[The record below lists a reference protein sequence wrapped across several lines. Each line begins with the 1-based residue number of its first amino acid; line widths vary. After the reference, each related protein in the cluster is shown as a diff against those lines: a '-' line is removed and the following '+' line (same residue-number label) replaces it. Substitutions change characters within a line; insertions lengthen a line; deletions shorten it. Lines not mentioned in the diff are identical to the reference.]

1 MITLITG
8 TPGSGKSVYAV
19 WHEIKT
25 AIEKGRNVYSCGIPK
40 LSLPAIP
47 LKDEEAR
54 LWYKTAPKIDP
65 DDPDEIVK
73 LSTIEEGSLI
83 VIDEVQRLW
92 RPTGA
97 GQVSPDIA
105 ALEIHR
111 HHGLDFVVITQHP
124 SLLHRNVRA
133 LVGKHIHLRAT
144 ALGNYLYEF
153 PEWCENPQTKS
164 ARQSCVRS
172 RYRLPKAAF
181 ALYES
186 ASLHVK
192 TSKRL
197 PIQYFIFF
205 AILLGVPIGGY
216 LFVKNMY
223 DRTHVIEQSPDPL
236 MPSHVSKPSVSA
248 VPPGQTVSVDDKPAF
263 LNVAMVTPQID
274 WSKVAACVS
283 NKDVCRCYG
292 DVAERLAVPDRACR
306 DAIEFGWSGRKAAP
320 SVIELK
326 EAKQTTRNEEDAKP
340 SSLKKSAVEK
350 PEFSFNPRI

>member
-40 LSLPAIP
+40 LTLPAIP
-47 LKDEEAR
+47 MADAEAR
-54 LWYKTAPKIDP
+54 NWHLTASKIDP
-65 DDPDEIVK
+65 LDPDEIPL
-73 LSTIEEGSLI
+73 LSTVEEGSLI

-97 GQVSPDIA
+97 GAVPPDIA
-105 ALEIHR
+105 ALETHR
-111 HHGLDFVVITQHP
+111 HHGIDFVVITQHP

-181 ALYES
+181 DLYES

-205 AILLGVPIGGY
+205 AVLLGVPVGGF
-216 LFVKNMY
+216 LFVKSVMARNNPPAVVSSS
-223 DRTHVIEQSPDPL
+223 DQKKVPL
-236 MPSHVSKPSVSA
+236 VGVSLAPA
-248 VPPGQTVSVDDKPAF
+248 PPGQPVEVKPDF
-263 LNVAMVTPQID
+263 LNVAMLTPQID
-274 WSKVAACVS
+274 WSKVAGCLATAT
-283 NKDVCRCYG
+283 VCRCYG
-292 DVAERLAVPDRACR
+292 DAAERLAVPDQACR
-306 DAIEFGWSGRKAAP
+306 DAITYKWAGRPFQKFAEKTP
-320 SVIELK
+320 DVDKLVK
-326 EAKQTTRNEEDAKP
+326 EGG
-340 SSLKKSAVEK
+340 
-350 PEFSFNPRI
+350 

>member
-19 WHEIKT
+19 WHEIKA

-40 LSLPAIP
+40 LTLPAIP
-47 LKDEEAR
+47 MKDDEAR
-54 LWYKTAPKIDP
+54 AWYKTQPKINV

-73 LSTIEEGSLI
+73 LSAIEEGSLI

-97 GQVSPDIA
+97 GVISPDIA
-105 ALEIHR
+105 ALETHR
-111 HHGLDFVVITQHP
+111 HFGLDFVVITQHP

-133 LVGKHIHLRAT
+133 LVGRHIHLRAT

-181 ALYES
+181 SLYES

-205 AILLGVPIGGY
+205 AVLLAVPVGGY

-223 DRTHVIEQSPDPL
+223 DRTHLTEKAVDPVL
-236 MPSHVSKPSVSA
+236 SGVGKSGTVSA
-248 VPPGQTVSVDDKPAF
+248 VSPGAVSSVPEEKPVY
-263 LNVAMVTPQID
+263 LNVVMVTPQID

-283 NKDVCRCYG
+283 NKNVCRCYG
-292 DVAERLAVPDRACR
+292 DAAERLAVPDRACR
-306 DAIEFGWSGRKAAP
+306 DAIEFGWSGRRRT
-320 SVIELK
+320 E

-340 SSLKKSAVEK
+340 SSSSGSGK
-350 PEFSFNPRI
+350 PEFSFFPQI

>member
-40 LSLPAIP
+40 LTLPAIP
-47 LKDEEAR
+47 MKDDEAR
-54 LWYKTAPKIDP
+54 NWYKTVPNNNP
-65 DDPDEIVK
+65 DDPDEIPL
-73 LSTIEEGSLI
+73 LSTVEEGSLI

-97 GQVSPDIA
+97 GAVPPDIA
-105 ALEIHR
+105 ALETHR
-111 HHGLDFVVITQHP
+111 HHGMDFVVITQHP

-172 RYRLPKAAF
+172 RYRLPKQAF

-205 AILLGVPIGGY
+205 AVLLAVPVGGY

-223 DRTHVIEQSPDPL
+223 DRTHVVEKKTDPVL
-236 MPSHVSKPSVSA
+236 FGVGKPVPMSA
-248 VPPGQTVSVDDKPAF
+248 VSPGQAEEKKPDF
-263 LNVAMVTPQID
+263 LNVSMVTPQID

-292 DVAERLAVPDRACR
+292 DAAERLAVPDRACR
-306 DAIEFGWSGRKAAP
+306 DAIEFGWAGRPALAREP
-320 SVIELK
+320 VERTTRHEE
-326 EAKQTTRNEEDAKP
+326 EAK
-340 SSLKKSAVEK
+340 
-350 PEFSFNPRI
+350 PEISFSDVRK

>member
-40 LSLPAIP
+40 LTLPAIP
-47 LKDEEAR
+47 MKDEEAR
-54 LWYKTAPKIDP
+54 QWHKTNPKLDP

-73 LSTIEEGSLI
+73 LSTVEEGSLI

-97 GQVSPDIA
+97 GQVPPDIA
-105 ALEIHR
+105 ALETHR

-164 ARQSCVRS
+164 ARTSCVRS

-205 AILLGVPIGGY
+205 AVLLAVPIGGY
-216 LFVKNMY
+216 IFVKNMY
-223 DRTHVIEQSPDPL
+223 DRTHVTEKAPDPIL
-236 MPSHVSKPSVSA
+236 GKVGHASVAAVS
-248 VPPGQTVSVDDKPAF
+248 PGQTVPVEEKPAF
-263 LNVAMVTPQID
+263 LNLAMVTPQID
-274 WSKVAACVS
+274 WAKVAACVS

-292 DVAERLAVPDRACR
+292 DAAERLAVPDRACR
-306 DAIEFGWSGRKAAP
+306 DAIEFGWSGRPIIDRKA
-320 SVIELK
+320 ER
-326 EAKQTTRNEEDAKP
+326 TTRNEEEAQPHTKP
-340 SSLKKSAVEK
+340 DITFPDNQL
-350 PEFSFNPRI
+350 PRRI

>member
-40 LSLPAIP
+40 LTLPAIP
-47 LKDEEAR
+47 MKDEEAR
-54 LWYKTAPKIDP
+54 LWHKTSPKINP
-65 DDPDEIVK
+65 DDPDEIAL
-73 LSTIEEGSLI
+73 LSTVEEGSLI

-97 GQVSPDIA
+97 GVVPPDIA
-105 ALEIHR
+105 ALETHR
-111 HHGLDFVVITQHP
+111 HHGIDFVVITQHP

-133 LVGKHIHLRAT
+133 LVGRHIHLRAT

-164 ARQSCVRS
+164 ARTSCVRS

-181 ALYES
+181 SLYES

-197 PIQYFIFF
+197 PVQLFVFF
-205 AILLGVPIGGY
+205 LVLLMVPIGGY
-216 LFVKNMY
+216 FLVSRLAAKGQPVEVSPLSQKT
-223 DRTHVIEQSPDPL
+223 DVIHGS
-236 MPSHVSKPSVSA
+236 SA
-248 VPPGQTVSVDDKPAF
+248 VSPAAGLPDEVVKPAF
-263 LNVAMVTPQID
+263 LNVSMVSNQFD
-274 WSKVAACVS
+274 WSKISGCVLT
-283 NKDVCRCYG
+283 KKMCRCYG
-292 DVAERLAVPDRACR
+292 FAAERLSVPDSVCR
-306 DAIEFGWSGRKAAP
+306 SAVENSYGGRTVVVPNPAQ
-320 SVIELK
+320 
-326 EAKQTTRNEEDAKP
+326 QTTRNEEAAKP
-340 SSLKKSAVEK
+340 G
-350 PEFSFNPRI
+350 

>member
-40 LSLPAIP
+40 LTLPAIP
-47 LKDEEAR
+47 MKDEEAR
-54 LWYKTAPKIDP
+54 SWYKTAPKVDP
-65 DDPDEIVK
+65 DDPDEIPL
-73 LSTIEEGSLI
+73 LSTVEEGSLI

-97 GQVSPDIA
+97 GAVPPDIA
-105 ALEIHR
+105 ALETHR
-111 HHGLDFVVITQHP
+111 HHGMDFVVITQHP

-133 LVGKHIHLRAT
+133 LVGKHIHLRST

-181 ALYES
+181 SLYES

-205 AILLGVPIGGY
+205 AVLLGVPVGGY
-216 LFVKNMY
+216 FFVKNMY
-223 DRTHVIEQSPDPL
+223 DRNHVVEKKSDPVL
-236 MPSHVSKPSVSA
+236 SGVVHSSA
-248 VPPGQTVSVDDKPAF
+248 VPPVQAEEKKPDF
-263 LNVAMVTPQID
+263 LNISMVTPQID

-283 NKDVCRCYG
+283 NSEVCRCYG
-292 DVAERLAVPDRACR
+292 DAAERLAVPDRACR
-306 DAIEFGWSGRKAAP
+306 DAIEFGWSGRP
-320 SVIELK
+320 VR
-326 EAKQTTRNEEDAKP
+326 EASTQQPTRHEEGAK
-340 SSLKKSAVEK
+340 SSDSSPVAERPDMTF
-350 PEFSFNPRI
+350 PESSISRRI

>member
-19 WHEIKT
+19 WHEIKP

-40 LSLPAIP
+40 LTLPAIP
-47 LKDEEAR
+47 MKDEEAR
-54 LWYKTAPKIDP
+54 NWYKTVPKNDP
-65 DDPDEIVK
+65 DDPDEIAL
-73 LSTIEEGSLI
+73 LSTVEEGSLI

-97 GQVSPDIA
+97 GAVPPDIA

-111 HHGLDFVVITQHP
+111 HHGLDFVLVTQHP

-181 ALYES
+181 SLYES

-205 AILLGVPIGGY
+205 AVLLIVPIGGF
-216 LFVKNMY
+216 LFVKSVAARSNPE
-223 DRTHVIEQSPDPL
+223 TAEKIFTGKPP
-236 MPSHVSKPSVSA
+236 VSSGAVFA
-248 VPPGQTVSVDDKPAF
+248 VPASAGHTEEKKPVYLDVS
-263 LNVAMVTPQID
+263 MVTPQID

-283 NKDVCRCYG
+283 NKEVCRCYG
-292 DVAERLAVPDRACR
+292 DAAERLAVPDRACR
-306 DAIEFGWSGRKAAP
+306 DAIEFGWAGRPALDREP
-320 SVIELK
+320 VERTTRHEE
-326 EAKQTTRNEEDAKP
+326 EAK
-340 SSLKKSAVEK
+340 
-350 PEFSFNPRI
+350 PEMSFSDVRKRI

>member
-40 LSLPAIP
+40 LTLPAIP
-47 LKDEEAR
+47 MKDEEAR
-54 LWYKTAPKIDP
+54 SWYKTAPKVNP
-65 DDPDEIVK
+65 DDPDEIAL
-73 LSTIEEGSLI
+73 LSTVEEGSLI

-181 ALYES
+181 SLYES

-205 AILLGVPIGGY
+205 AILLGVPIGGF
-216 LFVKNMY
+216 LFVKSVMA
-223 DRTHVIEQSPDPL
+223 RTNPDNAEKVL
-236 MPSHVSKPSVSA
+236 TGKPPASSNAVSA
-248 VPPGQTVSVDDKPAF
+248 VPAPPVQVEDKKPAY
-263 LNVAMVTPQID
+263 LDVSMVTPQID

-306 DAIEFGWSGRKAAP
+306 DAIEFGWAGRPKP
-320 SVIELK
+320 DREPV
-326 EAKQTTRNEEDAKP
+326 KQTTRNEEDAKP
-340 SSLKKSAVEK
+340 AFVSSSSK
-350 PEFSFNPRI
+350 PDFKFP

>member
-19 WHEIKT
+19 WHEIKA

-47 LKDEEAR
+47 MKDDEAR
-54 LWYKTAPKIDP
+54 LWHKTAPKLNP

-73 LSTIEEGSLI
+73 LSTVEEGSLI

-97 GQVSPDIA
+97 GAVPPDIA
-105 ALEIHR
+105 ALETHR
-111 HHGLDFVVITQHP
+111 HHGIDFVVITQHP

-192 TSKRL
+192 VSKRL

-205 AILLGVPIGGY
+205 AVLLAVPIGGY
-216 LFVKNMY
+216 LFVKSMY
-223 DRTHVIEQSPDPL
+223 DRSHPIEKKDDPIL
-236 MPSHVSKPSVSA
+236 GKFSTVPVAPSGPIID
-248 VPPGQTVSVDDKPAF
+248 TVKSTY

-283 NKDVCRCYG
+283 NKNVCRCYG
-292 DVAERLAVPDRACR
+292 DAAERLAVPDRACR
-306 DAIEFGWSGRKAAP
+306 DAIQFGWSGRPQRK
-320 SVIELK
+320 SE
-326 EAKQTTRNEEDAKP
+326 EAKQTTRNEEGAKP
-340 SSLKKSAVEK
+340 LVSSVSPEK
-350 PEFSFNPRI
+350 PEFSFNPVPVSRNNI

>member
-1 MITLITG
+1 MIILITG

-40 LSLPAIP
+40 LTLPAIP
-47 LKDEEAR
+47 MSDAEAR
-54 LWYKTAPKIDP
+54 NWHLTAPKINSL
-65 DDPDEIVK
+65 DPDEIAL
-73 LSTIEEGSLI
+73 LSTVEEGSLI

-97 GQVSPDIA
+97 GAVPPDIA
-105 ALEIHR
+105 ALETHR
-111 HHGLDFVVITQHP
+111 HHGIDFVVITQHP

-181 ALYES
+181 ELYES

-205 AILLGVPIGGY
+205 AVLLGVPVGGF
-216 LFVKNMY
+216 LFVKSVMARGNAPAAAS
-223 DRTHVIEQSPDPL
+223 IPDVKKVPL
-236 MPSHVSKPSVSA
+236 AASA
-248 VPPGQTVSVDDKPAF
+248 PAPAHPGQPADAKPDF
-263 LNVAMVTPQID
+263 LNVAMLTPQID
-274 WSKVAACVS
+274 WSKVGGCVATAS
-283 NKDVCRCYG
+283 VCRCYG
-292 DVAERLAVPDRACR
+292 DSAERLAVPDQACR
-306 DAIEFGWSGRKAAP
+306 DAITYKWAGR
-320 SVIELK
+320 
-326 EAKQTTRNEEDAKP
+326 
-340 SSLKKSAVEK
+340 SSQKIAEKTPDVE
-350 PEFSFNPRI
+350 RQMDL

>member
-19 WHEIKT
+19 WHEIKA

-47 LKDEEAR
+47 MKDEEAR
-54 LWYKTAPKIDP
+54 LWYKTAPKINSE
-65 DDPDEIVK
+65 DPDEIVK
-73 LSTIEEGSLI
+73 LATVEEGSLI

-105 ALEIHR
+105 ALETHR
-111 HHGLDFVVITQHP
+111 HHGLDFVLITQHP

-133 LVGKHIHLRAT
+133 LVGRHIHLRAT

-181 ALYES
+181 NLYES
-186 ASLHVK
+186 ASMHVK

-205 AILLGVPIGGY
+205 AVLLAVPVGGY
-216 LFVKNMY
+216 LFVKNIY
-223 DRTHVIEQSPDPL
+223 DRSHAEKIADPIL
-236 MPSHVSKPSVSA
+236 GGVGKPVAVSVS
-248 VPPGQTVSVDDKPAF
+248 PPGTIASVEEKNDF
-263 LNVAMVTPQID
+263 LNVTMVTPQID

-283 NKDVCRCYG
+283 NSDVCRCYG
-292 DVAERLAVPDRACR
+292 DSAERLAVPDRACR
-306 DAIEFGWSGRKAAP
+306 DAIDFGWSGRPRK
-320 SVIELK
+320 IEPV
-326 EAKQTTRNEEDAKP
+326 ERTTRNEEEAKP
-340 SSLKKSAVEK
+340 AAHTPVPK
-350 PEFSFNPRI
+350 PEFSFSPRI

>member
-40 LSLPAIP
+40 LRLPAIP
-47 LKDEEAR
+47 MKDDEAR
-54 LWYKTAPKIDP
+54 SWYKTHPKKNP
-65 DDPDEIVK
+65 DDPDEIVE

-181 ALYES
+181 NLYES

-205 AILLGVPIGGY
+205 AVLLIVPIGGY
-216 LFVKNMY
+216 FFVKTMY
-223 DRTHVIEQSPDPL
+223 DRSHPVEKKPDPL
-236 MPSHVSKPSVSA
+236 ILKSNASASASVAPASQPQLVTENDEKPNY
-248 VPPGQTVSVDDKPAF
+248 

-274 WSKVAACVS
+274 WSKVAACIS
-283 NKDVCRCYG
+283 SSTVCRCYG
-292 DVAERLAVPDRACR
+292 YSTERLAVPDKSCR
-306 DAIEFGWSGRKAAP
+306 DAIEYSWAGRPVAEAA
-320 SVIELK
+320 K
-326 EAKQTTRNEEDAKP
+326 RTTRNEEEAKP
-340 SSLKKSAVEK
+340 LLATDSK
-350 PEFSFNPRI
+350 PDFKFF

>member
-40 LSLPAIP
+40 LTLPAIP
-47 LKDEEAR
+47 MKDEEAR
-54 LWYKTAPKIDP
+54 SWYKTAPKVDP
-65 DDPDEIVK
+65 DDPDEIPL
-73 LSTIEEGSLI
+73 LSTVEEGSLI

-97 GQVSPDIA
+97 GAVPPDIA
-105 ALEIHR
+105 ALETHR
-111 HHGLDFVVITQHP
+111 HHGMDFVVITQHP

-133 LVGKHIHLRAT
+133 LVGKHIHLRST

-172 RYRLPKAAF
+172 RYRLPKQAF

-205 AILLGVPIGGY
+205 AVLLAVPVGGY

-223 DRTHVIEQSPDPL
+223 DRTHVAEKKPDPVL
-236 MPSHVSKPSVSA
+236 FGVGKPPSMSA
-248 VPPGQTVSVDDKPAF
+248 VQPGQAEEKKPVF
-263 LNVAMVTPQID
+263 LNVSMVTPQID

-283 NKDVCRCYG
+283 NTDVCRCYG
-292 DVAERLAVPDRACR
+292 DTAERLAVPDRACR
-306 DAIEFGWSGRKAAP
+306 DAIEFGWSGRPALAREP
-320 SVIELK
+320 VERTTRHEE
-326 EAKQTTRNEEDAKP
+326 EAK
-340 SSLKKSAVEK
+340 
-350 PEFSFNPRI
+350 PEMSFSDVRK

>member
-25 AIEKGRNVYSCGIPK
+25 AIEKGRNVYFCGIPK
-40 LSLPAIP
+40 LTLPAIP
-47 LKDEEAR
+47 MKDEEAR
-54 LWYKTAPKIDP
+54 LWYKTVPKVDL

-105 ALEIHR
+105 ALETHR

-205 AILLGVPIGGY
+205 AVLLAVPVGGY

-223 DRTHVIEQSPDPL
+223 DRTHVTEQNPDPILGKTVSASAPASAGQISTTIEQN
-236 MPSHVSKPSVSA
+236 
-248 VPPGQTVSVDDKPAF
+248 PAF

-274 WSKVAACVS
+274 WSKVAACLS
-283 NKDVCRCYG
+283 NGERCVCYG
-292 DVAERLAVPDRACR
+292 DAAERLAVPDRACR
-306 DAIEFGWSGRKAAP
+306 DAIEFGWGGRSKP
-320 SVIELK
+320 DREPV
-326 EAKQTTRNEEDAKP
+326 KQTTRNEEEAKP
-340 SSLKKSAVEK
+340 SASRGNSANEK
-350 PEFSFNPRI
+350 PEFTFPPQRI